1 VFLAAAAVAGALASV
16 DAVTA
21 GARLALSSPAFRAGA
36 AIPRVYACDGKGI
49 SPPLRWTAPPGGAR
63 SLALR
68 VYDIDAAGFT
78 HWIAWGISTRSRRL
92 QTGQRPPK
100 QGRNDFGRIG
110 YGGPCPPKGKPHH
123 YVFVIYVLAK
133 PLSIRPGS
141 PAKAFAAALKAT
153 HVLAHANL
161 VGTYKRR

>member
-1 VFLAAAAVAGALASV
+1 VFLAAAAVAGVFAWV
-16 DAVTA
+16 DTVAA
-21 GARLALSSPAFRAGA
+21 GARLALSSPAFRAGT
-36 AIPRVYACDGKGI
+36 AIPRVYTCDGRGD
-49 SPPLRWTAPPGGAR
+49 SPPLRWTAPPRGAG

-68 VYDIDAAGFT
+68 VYDIEASGFT

-110 YGGPCPPKGKPHH
+110 YGGPCPPKGKTHH
-123 YVFVIYVLAK
+123 YVFVLYVLAK

-141 PAKAFAAALKAT
+141 PANAFTAALKAAQ
-153 HVLAHANL
+153 VLAHSNL